1 MYIVTTAAYFNL
13 DSMSSGGLP
22 ARSLGSQGLQASA
35 QGLGAMGMS
44 AAYFDKQFAGSEE
57 ESLKVIHRFRELAGN
72 TAALIDTA
80 DVYGPHTNEKLVG
93 RLLTLAS

>member
-1 MYIVTTAAYFNL
+1 
-13 DSMSSGGLP
+13 
-22 ARSLGSQGLQASA
+22 
-35 QGLGAMGMS
+35 MS

-80 DVYGPHTNEKLVG
+80 DVYGPYTNEKLVG